1 MKTMIKKSMCR
12 RHILDCAQKTRSH
25 IFTRVDPSVYD
36 YLEAKNREHIRNIVA
51 SQPSKGKTI
60 SV

>member
-12 RHILDCAQKTRSH
+12 RYILEYAKKNRSH
-25 IFTRVDPSVYD
+25 IFTRVDPNVYFHLD
-36 YLEAKNREHIRNIVA
+36 AKIREHIINIVS

-60 SV
+60 SI